1 MILSGA
7 VSLALHGRVL
17 CCARL
22 GVIPITIGHLMHLDG
37 CTLRSASPQTALDLV
52 NIGHTLIT
60 VHVRHHLAQ
69 VDWLLTEDYS
79 FLPFILL

>member
-17 CCARL
+17 RCARL
-22 GVIPITIGHLMHLDG
+22 GVIPFTICHLLHLDG

-69 VDWLLTEDYS
+69 VDGLLTEDYAL
-79 FLPFILL
+79 LPFILL